1 MDYQIENAIQHLA
14 RRLNSYN
21 GSSQQDAQQF
31 IILKRRFRDFKTA
44 WYNNRTTARKDAIK
58 QYATRLSDPDGDRYM
73 GLSSNTLATVWKIN
87 LWREEFE
94 LNENPQEGSG
104 RKKKSRKKRG
114 GFKQGQLVE
123 INWPNK
129 NGPSTWWKAR
139 IIADNGRPTIVVWWL
154 GLFTPKGFPLHEEIR
169 RPRPGDIRIL
179 QGKTK
184 GGRRKSRKMK
194 GKGNFFSTG
203 NQEPQHRN
211 LNELNYEDI
220 RLGQTIV
227 NILMVEDRL
236 TRQDAIDET
245 VNAHDYDVEQWHEY
259 IQRANRRDQPLMRD
273 ILSLTP
279 RSEEKQIQVSQK
291 EQGGGKR
298 RKSRKMKGGHHLYK
312 RLCVSKYASQKQ
324 IRKAYNKL
332 KKKKRLTSKIK
343 HAYNI
348 LSKKKSRRKYNLR
361 YKTRKI

>member
-1 MDYQIENAIQHLA
+1 MTFMDLTADIIKKNFDHFVGTVREIQVEGRNYKMLIHNIVRHDNIIRYKHTNGTYFMYTLHQSDEDLTPQPIA
-14 RRLNSYN
+14 FIDLTEYN
-21 GSSQQDAQQF
+21 
-31 IILKRRFRDFKTA
+31 
-44 WYNNRTTARKDAIK
+44 
-58 QYATRLSDPDGDRYM
+58 PGDI
-73 GLSSNTLATVWKIN
+73 KIN
-87 LWREEFE
+87 IS
-94 LNENPQEGSG
+94 NPQDGSG
-104 RKKKSRKKRG
+104 RKRRKRKSRKKRG
-114 GFKQGQLVE
+114 GFKQGQLVK
-123 INWPNK
+123 IKWGNID
-129 NGPSTWWKAR
+129 GDVDWWSAR
-139 IIADNGRPTIVVWWL
+139 IIADNGGPTIVVWWL

-169 RPRPGDIRIL
+169 RPRPGDIKIL

-194 GKGNFFSTG
+194 GKGNFFSIG
-203 NQEPQHRN
+203 NQEPQHRS
-211 LNELNYEDI
+211 LDELNHDDI
-220 RLGQTIV
+220 HLGRAIV
-227 NILMVEDRL
+227 NILRVEDML

-245 VNAHDYDVEQWHEY
+245 VNAHDYDVEQWNEY

-312 RLCVSKYASQKQ
+312 RLGVSKYASQKQ

-332 KKKKRLTSKIK
+332 KKKKRLTNKIK

-361 YKTRKI
+361 YKTIKL